1 MGLHCLPKPNCSKEI
16 PLYDDNTLYLVFQYW
31 QSGAYSS
38 GQEFARKLTESTE
51 TEQTLAVNSNNS
63 VSITEKYI
71 SDSIREKYTGHSPLH
86 IGDQCLESSNLE
98 KDSSSINTI
107 VDSSGV
113 ASLNSSIGGKI
124 SQTIKSAQNLS
135 VIKNKAP
142 VTSKSSIRSSL
153 EKDCK
158 LFMRGVMDECTHLG
172 NFSTPVDPKL
182 IIIVAAHH
190 DSYIPRHDVLPLDKL
205 WPGSEV
211 RYLDTG
217 HIMAFLNNHDKF
229 R

>member
-1 MGLHCLPKPNCSKEI
+1 MNG
-16 PLYDDNTLYLVFQYW
+16 
-31 QSGAYSS
+31 
-38 GQEFARKLTESTE
+38 R
-51 TEQTLAVNSNNS
+51 
-63 VSITEKYI
+63 
-71 SDSIREKYTGHSPLH
+71 
-86 IGDQCLESSNLE
+86 
-98 KDSSSINTI
+98 
-107 VDSSGV
+107 GV
-113 ASLNSSIGGKI
+113 ASLNSSVGGKI
-124 SQTIKSAQNLS
+124 SQPIKSAQNMS
-135 VIKNKAP
+135 VIQKQVKAKAAKP
-142 VTSKSSIRSSL
+142 AKPSISSSL

-182 IIIVAAHH
+182 IIIVTAHH